1 MLETI
6 DSYIYTGLSFST
18 FKFDK
23 VSFLCLKYQLSKFR
37 KRHYFKLIKKEL
49 ISNPYY
55 NINDASIRYLIKSNI
70 NSLST
75 SSLLIDPNKNEINL
89 TRKLLQR
96 EINYCSSI
104 KIEDFSS
111 EMKTKKA
118 FFFLINENDLK
129 KYDDIISSFENK
141 EIIYLEDLLLLIK
154 NNNSGDTLIDEIKI
168 KILQDIESEIFFT
181 KIDILSNTVNDF
193 VFTLNKIA
201 VNL

>member
-1 MLETI
+1 LLETI

-75 SSLLIDPNKNEINL
+75 ASLLIDPNKNEINS
-89 TRKLLQR
+89 TRKLLKR
-96 EINYCSSI
+96 EVNYCSSI

-181 KIDILSNTVNDF
+181 NIDIFSNIVNDF

-201 VNL
+201 INL

>member
-23 VSFLCLKYQLSKFR
+23 VSFWCLKYQLSKLR
-37 KRHYFKLIKKEL
+37 KRHYLKLIKKEL

-55 NINDASIRYLIKSNI
+55 NVNDASIRYLIKSNI

-75 SSLLIDPNKNEINL
+75 SSLLIDPSEKEIKF
-89 TRKLLQR
+89 TRKLLKR
-96 EINYCSSI
+96 EINYCI
-104 KIEDFSS
+104 AINKKDFSS

-118 FFFLINENDLK
+118 FFFLTNKDDLQ
-129 KYDDIISSFENK
+129 KYDEIILSFENK
-141 EIIYLEDLLLLIK
+141 EILYLDDLLALIK
-154 NNNSGDTLIDEIKI
+154 NNDSGDTLIDEIKI
-168 KILQDIESEIFFT
+168 KILQDMESEIFFT

-201 VNL
+201 INL

>member
-75 SSLLIDPNKNEINL
+75 ASLLIDPNKNEINF
-89 TRKLLQR
+89 TRKLLKR
-96 EINYCSSI
+96 EVNYCSSI

-111 EMKTKKA
+111 EMKTK
-118 FFFLINENDLK
+118 
-129 KYDDIISSFENK
+129 
-141 EIIYLEDLLLLIK
+141 
-154 NNNSGDTLIDEIKI
+154 
-168 KILQDIESEIFFT
+168 
-181 KIDILSNTVNDF
+181 
-193 VFTLNKIA
+193 
-201 VNL
+201 

>member
-75 SSLLIDPNKNEINL
+75 SLLLIDPNKNEINL

-181 KIDILSNTVNDF
+181 NIDIFSNIVNDF

-201 VNL
+201 INL

>member
-75 SSLLIDPNKNEINL
+75 ASLLIDPNKNEINF
-89 TRKLLQR
+89 TRKLLKR
-96 EINYCSSI
+96 EVNYCSSI

-118 FFFLINENDLK
+118 FFFLTNKDDLQ
-129 KYDDIISSFENK
+129 KYDEIILSFENK

-181 KIDILSNTVNDF
+181 NIDIFSNIVNDF

-201 VNL
+201 INL

>member
-75 SSLLIDPNKNEINL
+75 ASLLIDPNKNEINL

-181 KIDILSNTVNDF
+181 NIDIFSNIVNDF

-201 VNL
+201 INL

>member
-55 NINDASIRYLIKSNI
+55 NINDAFIRYLIRSNI

-75 SSLLIDPNKNEINL
+75 ASLLIDPNKNEINL
-89 TRKLLQR
+89 TRKLLKR
-96 EINYCSSI
+96 EVNYCSSI

-129 KYDDIISSFENK
+129 KYDDIISSFDNK

-168 KILQDIESEIFFT
+168 KILQDMESEIFFT
-181 KIDILSNTVNDF
+181 NIDIFSNIVNDF

-201 VNL
+201 INL

>member
-75 SSLLIDPNKNEINL
+75 ASLLIDPNKNEINL
-89 TRKLLQR
+89 TRKLLKR
-96 EINYCSSI
+96 EVNYCSSI

-181 KIDILSNTVNDF
+181 NIDIFSNIVNDF

-201 VNL
+201 INL